1 MTDEAAKD
9 YDETQLIPDPTWAE
23 RLVTWFK
30 LLLGLKKT
38 IMVLMGVGV
47 IGVGGN
53 IAEVNPWKEA
63 AIEVGLIDPGTNEA
77 PPGVE
82 HNHDVV
88 LDDLM
93 NLQAEVAQLHEEMT
107 KHGHALPEGV
117 AGIAGIAGP
126 PGPAGKDGKDGKDG
140 LLTQDGLAAA
150 VEKLLP
156 PNHKSL
162 H

>member
-38 IMVLMGVGV
+38 IMVLMGIGV
-47 IGVGGN
+47 VGVGGN

-63 AIEVGLIDPGTNEA
+63 AIEVGLLSIEPESNVDSA
-77 PPGVE
+77 E
-82 HNHDVV
+82 HSHE
-88 LDDLM
+88 
-93 NLQAEVAQLHEEMT
+93 LQEHTHPEMQ
-107 KHGHALPEGV
+107 AGV

-140 LLTQDGLAAA
+140 QFNQADLAAEL
-150 VEKLLP
+150 EKLLP